1 MLFTALALVP
11 ALAHVFELP
20 NKIGLSR
27 DDYLVVQQLYRGW
40 NLLGI
45 VVLLALVSNALLT
58 AMLARAGEKFG
69 FALTAT
75 LAIAGTQA
83 VFWSFTFPANR
94 ETQNWTVLPTHWEQ
108 LRIQWEY
115 SHAASAGLNL
125 VALVALIAALLPRR
139 A

>member
-58 AMLARAGEKFG
+58 AMLARAGGKFG

-94 ETQNWTVLPTHWEQ
+94 ETQNWTVLPAHWEQ